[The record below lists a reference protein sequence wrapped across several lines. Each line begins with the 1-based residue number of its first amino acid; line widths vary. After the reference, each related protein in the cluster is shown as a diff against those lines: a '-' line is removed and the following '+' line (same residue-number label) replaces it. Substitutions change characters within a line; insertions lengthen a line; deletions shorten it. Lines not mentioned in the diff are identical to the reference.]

1 MDRSPSG
8 SFAAERDACG
18 IGFVAH
24 AGGESSRT
32 IVDAAI
38 EALVRLRHRG
48 ALAADGLTGDGAGL
62 LAPIPRSFFRR
73 AFGIGND
80 AFGVATV
87 FDRSNGAALR
97 LLSGACAAE
106 GIAVAGWR
114 DVPLDDGAL
123 GELARSTRPDVVQAA
138 MLPPEG
144 SGPDAAERAA
154 FRARRRFE
162 ASVRRGGHRAYVAS
176 MSFRTVT
183 YKALAAADR
192 LAGVYPD
199 LRDRTFEAWF
209 AMFHQ
214 RYSTNTRPTW
224 ERAQP
229 FRALCHNG
237 EINTIAGNARRVR
250 ERAGRLGAADPADE
264 ALLAPVLDES
274 GSDSAMLDEALE
286 LLVRETGWRGE
297 AFDVREALAM
307 LVPAAWESD
316 GGSDPSVVDMY
327 RWLEGRMEPWD
338 GPAGLVFTDGLRV
351 GAVLDRNGLR
361 PLRTVVCDD
370 GLVGC
375 ASEIGVFET
384 RGRGRVRRGRVA
396 PGGMLLVDPGDGGV
410 QLDPVARV
418 AARKPF
424 GRWLARS
431 RGAGATGVP
440 SPPPVAEP
448 HRLRAAHG
456 YTREDLSL
464 LVKPAAA
471 SGKEPTYSMGD
482 DAPIPPVSTHRRPVF
497 DFLRQRFAQVTNPA
511 IDPVR
516 ERLVMS
522 TRVLLGGREGLLAP
536 PGQRRLVELD
546 TFVLFDPP
554 SGRTLDASWPVA
566 TGTAGMSGAIER
578 LGDDAVDAVRAGAS
592 IVLVS
597 NGNVGPERSPIPSA
611 LAVGGVDAA
620 LLRAGE
626 RTRTS
631 IVAIADDAFSSHHVA
646 CLLALGA
653 EAIVPRLAF
662 ATAADGA
669 NDEGEVR
676 ETLLRLRAAIE
687 DGVLKVLSKLG
698 ISCIDSYR
706 GARLLDVL
714 GLARDVTDA
723 VDLPASPLGG
733 LTLDDIASHVLLRHA
748 DAFGDAPPTLANPGL
763 VKFHK
768 GGEYHAN
775 HPDAVRW
782 MHETV
787 DPGLERLKS
796 TAAADGV
803 KAAARATNGA
813 HDLGAAHALRR
824 ATIRDDEEAYRRFAE
839 MVESRPPTAP
849 RDLLELVPAPVPVP
863 RDEVEPAAAILRR
876 FSSGAI
882 SHGAIS
888 KEAHETLAIAMRM
901 VGGRA
906 NTGEGGEDPARYRT
920 ERNSSIKQ
928 VASGRFGVTPE
939 YLAFADELQIKIAQ
953 GSKPGEGGQLPGHK
967 VTDEIARLRHTRPGV
982 ALISPA
988 PHHDI
993 YSIEDLAQLVFDL
1006 KQVNPSADV
1015 SVKLVAEDGVG
1026 TIAAGVAK
1034 ALAEIVHIAGA
1045 DGGTGASPLSSIRHA
1060 GLPWELGLAEAQRA
1074 LSAEG
1079 LRGRVRLRVD
1089 GGIKTGRDVVIAAL
1103 LGADEVS
1110 FGTAVLLAEGCL
1122 MVRSC
1127 HLDTCPVGIA
1137 TQRPELR
1144 AKFAGTP
1151 EMVATYLRHVAE
1163 DVRRTL
1169 AMLGVR
1175 TFDEAIGRVELLR
1188 PKREAPIDVAPLVEP
1203 VAGER
1208 RFSGTVP
1215 LQRSRSTLGDTLA
1228 EETWPA
1234 VRDGRDVELHM
1245 AITNRDRTVG
1255 SRLGGLVASQLA
1267 DRARGRAAVRF
1278 DGDAGQSFG
1287 AFLTSG
1293 VDLTLTG
1300 AANDGVGKGM
1310 NGGRI
1315 VIAPPKDDAGE
1326 PCLVG
1331 NTALYGATGGELF
1344 VAGSAGE
1351 RFAVRNSGATGVVE
1365 GAGAHCCEYMTG
1377 GVVVV
1382 LGPVGPNLGAG
1393 MTGGE
1398 AFVFDPETRLPALVN
1413 TQLVGFERADDVA
1426 AVRLRV
1432 VVERHGHLT
1441 ASRRAADLLADWAA
1455 ARRLFWHVVPRG
1467 DVADVAMRQE
1477 GTVRRGA
1484 TVASR

>member
-1 MDRSPSG
+1 
-8 SFAAERDACG
+8 
-18 IGFVAH
+18 
-24 AGGESSRT
+24 
-32 IVDAAI
+32 
-38 EALVRLRHRG
+38 
-48 ALAADGLTGDGAGL
+48 
-62 LAPIPRSFFRR
+62 
-73 AFGIGND
+73 
-80 AFGVATV
+80 
-87 FDRSNGAALR
+87 
-97 LLSGACAAE
+97 
-106 GIAVAGWR
+106 
-114 DVPLDDGAL
+114 
-123 GELARSTRPDVVQAA
+123 
-138 MLPPEG
+138 
-144 SGPDAAERAA
+144 
-154 FRARRRFE
+154 
-162 ASVRRGGHRAYVAS
+162 
-176 MSFRTVT
+176 
-183 YKALAAADR
+183 
-192 LAGVYPD
+192 
-199 LRDRTFEAWF
+199 
-209 AMFHQ
+209 
-214 RYSTNTRPTW
+214 
-224 ERAQP
+224 
-229 FRALCHNG
+229 
-237 EINTIAGNARRVR
+237 
-250 ERAGRLGAADPADE
+250 
-264 ALLAPVLDES
+264 VLDGS
-274 GSDSAMLDEALE
+274 GSDSAMLDEALD
-286 LLVRETGWRGE
+286 LLVREPGSRGE
-297 AFDVREALAM
+297 TFDLREALAM
-307 LVPAAWESD
+307 LVPPAWESD
-316 GGSDPSVVDMY
+316 GGLAPSVVDMY

-351 GAVLDRNGLR
+351 GAALDRNGLR
-361 PLRTVVCDD
+361 PLRTVTCDD

-384 RGRGRVRRGRVA
+384 DGRGRVRRGRVA
-396 PGGMLLVDPGDGGV
+396 PGGMLIVDPNDGAV
-410 QLDPVARV
+410 QVDPVASV

-424 GRWLARS
+424 GRWLAAS
-431 RGAGATGVP
+431 RTVGTTGVP
-440 SPPPVAEP
+440 AAPSLPEP
-448 HRLRAAHG
+448 ERLRAAHG

-464 LVKPAAA
+464 LLKPAAA

-482 DAPIPPVSTHRRPVF
+482 DAPIPPLSTQRRSLF

-522 TRVLLGGREGLLAP
+522 TRVLLGGREGLLDP
-536 PGQRRLVELD
+536 PAGRRLTELD
-546 TFVLFDPP
+546 TFVLFEAP
-554 SGRTLDASWPVA
+554 SGMTLDATWPVA
-566 TGTAGMSGAIER
+566 QGTEGLREALER
-578 LGDDAVDAVRAGAS
+578 LGRRCVDAVRAGAA
-592 IVLVS
+592 IVVVS
-597 NGNVGPERSPIPSA
+597 NANVDRELAPIPSA
-611 LAVGGVDAA
+611 LAIGAADAA

-626 RTRTS
+626 RTCTS

-653 EAIVPRLAF
+653 ESIVPRLAF
-662 ATAADGA
+662 ATAAAGA
-669 NDEGEVR
+669 GDDEGEVG
-676 ETLLRLRAAIE
+676 EALLRLRTAIE

-698 ISCIDSYR
+698 ISCVDSYR
-706 GARLLDVL
+706 GARMLDVL
-714 GLARDVTDA
+714 GLAGDVTDV

-733 LTLDDIASHVLLRHA
+733 FSLDDIASHVLERHR
-748 DAFGDAPPTLANPGL
+748 DAFDAASPTLTNPGL

-775 HPDAVRW
+775 HPDAVRAV
-782 MHETV
+782 HETV
-787 DPGLERLKS
+787 DPGLETLKS

-803 KAAARATNGA
+803 KAAARASNGDE
-813 HDLGAAHALRR
+813 HRLRAAHALRR
-824 ATIRDDEEAYRRFAE
+824 ATTRSDEASYRRFAE
-839 MVESRPPTAP
+839 LVDGRPTTAP
-849 RDLLELVPAPVPVP
+849 RDLLDIIPATTPVPL
-863 RDEVEPAAAILRR
+863 DEVEPAAAILRR

-888 KEAHETLAIAMRM
+888 KEAHETLAVAMRM

-920 ERNSSIKQ
+920 DRNSSIKQ

-939 YLAFADELQIKIAQ
+939 YLAFAEELQIKIAQ

-967 VTDEIARLRHTRPGV
+967 VTDEIARLRHTRTGV

-993 YSIEDLAQLVFDL
+993 YSIEDLAQLVYDL
-1006 KQVNPSADV
+1006 KQVNSNADV
-1015 SVKLVAEDGVG
+1015 SVKLVAEEGVG
-1026 TIAAGVAK
+1026 TVAAGVAK

-1060 GLPWELGLAEAQRA
+1060 GLPWELGLAETQRA

-1103 LGADEVS
+1103 LGADEFS

-1163 DVRRTL
+1163 DVRSTL
-1169 AMLGVR
+1169 ATLGVR
-1175 TFDEAIGRVELLR
+1175 TLEEAIGRVELLR
-1188 PKREAPIDVAPLVEP
+1188 ARSTDAPIDVTPLLEP
-1203 VAGER
+1203 AGAER
-1208 RFSGTVP
+1208 RFTGRVP
-1215 LQRSRSTLGDTLA
+1215 LQRSSSPIGDTLA
-1228 EETWPA
+1228 DEMWPA
-1234 VRDGRDVELHM
+1234 LREGGSREID
-1245 AITNRDRTVG
+1245 ATITNRDRTVG
-1255 SRLGGLVASQLA
+1255 ARLGGLIGREYAEA
-1267 DRARGRAAVRF
+1267 APDGRATVRF
-1278 DGDAGQSFG
+1278 SGDAGQSFG
-1287 AFLTSG
+1287 AFLASG
-1293 VDLTLTG
+1293 VDLRLTG

-1310 NGGRI
+1310 NGGRVVI
-1315 VIAPPKDDAGE
+1315 VPPSDDAGD

-1413 TQLVGFERADDVA
+1413 TQLVEFERADDA
-1426 AVRLRV
+1426 AADRVRVL
-1432 VVERHGHLT
+1432 VERHVRLT
-1441 ASRRAADLLADWAA
+1441 ASYRAVELLADWET
-1455 ARRLFWHVVPRG
+1455 ARRLFWHVIPRR

-1477 GTVRRGA
+1477 GTVRRAA
-1484 TVASR
+1484 TAASR